1 MMEKIVDLLDIREN
15 GSKLNVAGTI
25 TTIIAVLTGLATLL
39 NEVIIPSLQT
49 MLGML
54 GTS

>member
-1 MMEKIVDLLDIREN
+1 MDKIVDLLDIREN
-15 GSKLNVAGTI
+15 TSKLNIAGTLA
-25 TTIIAVLTGLATLL
+25 TVIAVLTGLATLL

-54 GTS
+54 GAA